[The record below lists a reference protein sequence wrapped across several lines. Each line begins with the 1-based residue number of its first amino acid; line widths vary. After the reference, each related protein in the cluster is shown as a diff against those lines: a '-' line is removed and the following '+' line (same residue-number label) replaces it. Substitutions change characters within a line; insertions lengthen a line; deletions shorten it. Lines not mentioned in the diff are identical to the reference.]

1 MIDINVDECVTSV
14 EKIVLNS
21 KSFGHSFNNCSIL
34 DYILTYSSI
43 KCYKSLPSI
52 TTLEAKGRNIIKI
65 HKKDKYLITYLM

>member
-52 TTLEAKGRNIIKI
+52 TTLEAKGRNIIKLI
-65 HKKDKYLITYLM
+65 KFSKYRFK